1 MSSGLLSTPRVR
13 GKLAAHFFINY
24 NVSRADR
31 TVLPPMKPLLL
42 AALAAYVVA
51 AIHSIL
57 AFVNKRR
64 AAERVSLGSLALGFG
79 AHSAAIITDWVRD
92 GHYPL
97 FHLRET
103 LSFLAWTL
111 VIAYGLALYRYGAKA
126 LGTVALPLVSL
137 LVFVSIVMRE
147 GGNVGM
153 SKVMDGEA
161 AWLFP
166 IHTTL
171 LFFAYASFIVGFIAS
186 VMYLWQER
194 ELKSKTFSSIFHRL
208 PSLTTVDDIGS
219 TSVTIGF
226 TLLTLG
232 ILAGMFWS
240 SARSGRLWHNDPLEI
255 FAILT
260 WVLYLSL
267 IHYRAQWRGRKAAWI
282 GVAGFG
288 LVLFTFLGV
297 LLKGGYH
304 VFG

>member
-1 MSSGLLSTPRVR
+1 
-13 GKLAAHFFINY
+13 
-24 NVSRADR
+24 
-31 TVLPPMKPLLL
+31 MKPLLL

-64 AAERVSLGSLALGFG
+64 AFERVSLGSLAVGFV
-79 AHSAAIITDWVRD
+79 AHSAALVVDWVKD
-92 GHYPL
+92 GQYPL

-103 LSFLAWTL
+103 ISFLAWTL
-111 VIAYGLALYRYGAKA
+111 VIAYGLALSRYRAKA
-126 LGTVALPLVSL
+126 LGTLALPQVAI
-137 LVFVSIVMRE
+137 LVFISITMRE
-147 GGNVGM
+147 GGKLTTGTVTN
-153 SKVMDGEA
+153 GEA

-171 LFFAYASFIVGFIAS
+171 LFFAYASFIVAFIAS

-194 ELKSKTFSSIFHRL
+194 ELKLKTFSSVFHRL
-208 PSLTTVDDIGS
+208 PSLNTVDDIGS
-219 TSVTIGF
+219 NAVTIGF

-240 SARSGRLWHNDPLEI
+240 SARTGRLWHNDPLEI
-255 FAILT
+255 FAVLT

-267 IHYRAQWRGRKAAWI
+267 IHYRSQWRGRKAAWI
-282 GVAGFG
+282 GVAGFA
-288 LVLFTFLGV
+288 LVLCTFLGV
-297 LLKGGYH
+297 LLRGGYH